1 MRPAMLEEDF
11 PDHEAEADSG
21 NLKAWYELVLMLDS
35 CSITVKFHW
44 MACRQHVR
52 TGNLETGYFL

>member
-1 MRPAMLEEDF
+1 MRPVTVFEEDL
-11 PDHEAEADSG
+11 PDHEADSG

-44 MACRQHVR
+44 MAGWQHVR